1 MLLLLLSF
9 LEFGINSKRSR
20 KMFGFFGLRKDSK
33 KSPTSDRE
41 TDGFVILGE
50 TAEEQGAKRQSR
62 STTQLATNVIVQPSK
77 SSNPAP
83 TKTPEAVQSTPTPPT
98 SKPSTEPENTDSV
111 PGHAELLGDIPFTL
125 APHILAM
132 QAGLPQL
139 PDFTLPR
146 DINENLA
153 NFCYD
158 FTLEN
163 SVLCEL

>member
-1 MLLLLLSF
+1 MLS
-9 LEFGINSKRSR
+9 
-20 KMFGFFGLRKDSK
+20 FFGLRKDSK
-33 KSPTSDRE
+33 KSPSSDRE
-41 TDGFVILGE
+41 SDGFVLIGE
-50 TAEEQGAKRQSR
+50 SAEEQGAKRQAR
-62 STTQLATNVIVQPSK
+62 NTAQLSTNVIVQPSK
-77 SSNPAP
+77 TSKP
-83 TKTPEAVQSTPTPPT
+83 TPPKSPEAVQSSPAPPT
-98 SKPSTEPENTDSV
+98 SGPSAEPANTDSV
-111 PGHAELLGDIPFTL
+111 PGHTELLGDIPFTL

-132 QAGLPQL
+132 QSGLPRL

>member
-1 MLLLLLSF
+1 MWAF
-9 LEFGINSKRSR
+9 RSR
-20 KMFGFFGLRKDSK
+20 HGPPACLQYWIF
-33 KSPTSDRE
+33 
-41 TDGFVILGE
+41 
-50 TAEEQGAKRQSR
+50 
-62 STTQLATNVIVQPSK
+62 STVLPHFLTHNISLFDFQ

-83 TKTPEAVQSTPTPPT
+83 TKTQEAVQSSPAPPA
-98 SKPSTEPENTDSV
+98 SEPAAQPENTDGV
-111 PGHAELLGDIPFTL
+111 PGHTELLGDIPFTL

-132 QAGLPQL
+132 QAGLPGL

-163 SVLCEL
+163 SVLCELWPLTPDPGQPLNPQIVQSLHGRNTSSPSSNLTVQRC